1 MRVISAIWIAA
12 SLIATPPF
20 ARAATPITACGT
32 VITKS
37 GSYVVTK
44 NLTVKQGSTTAC
56 IAVNTDYVTID
67 LGGFTIDCGGEDVLG
82 VNVNSQ
88 AGLIVRNVMI
98 TRCNIGLAV
107 SALSQTALLVDGLS
121 TISNLG
127 GGMSLGG
134 SGAAV
139 IRSISNDN
147 GIGGIFLQCPA
158 NAVDNTALSNLSAP
172 NISPI
177 GSGCNLFNNLAP

>member
-44 NLTVKQGSTTAC
+44 NLTVKKGSTTAC

-82 VNVNSQ
+82 AYRYLDLTPKGRNETGPCRNMHDWLRHHDRYDDGSADATGVLPGRQ
-88 AGLIVRNVMI
+88 PCGAGETN
-98 TRCNIGLAV
+98 
-107 SALSQTALLVDGLS
+107 
-121 TISNLG
+121 
-127 GGMSLGG
+127 
-134 SGAAV
+134 
-139 IRSISNDN
+139 
-147 GIGGIFLQCPA
+147 
-158 NAVDNTALSNLSAP
+158 
-172 NISPI
+172 
-177 GSGCNLFNNLAP
+177 